1 MRRFFFDTNEPCIP
15 KLEAGQGKI
24 RKPATECLHQVSNN
38 LWEGSYFPKL
48 PDGKRNKFNVYA
60 KTREECEV
68 LLAEMIPKVKAE
80 IAETEAKL

>member
-1 MRRFFFDTNEPCIP
+1 MLASGQQQSMGRQLLP
-15 KLEAGQGKI
+15 K
-24 RKPATECLHQVSNN
+24 T
-38 LWEGSYFPKL
+38 